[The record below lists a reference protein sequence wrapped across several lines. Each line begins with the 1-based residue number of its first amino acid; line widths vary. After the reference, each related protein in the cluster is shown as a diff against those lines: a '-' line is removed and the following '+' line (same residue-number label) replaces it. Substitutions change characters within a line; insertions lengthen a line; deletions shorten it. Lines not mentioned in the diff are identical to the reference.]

1 MCLTDTTTPYL
12 VFCLMRMAIGFG
24 LAFNVSAM
32 TDAYIESAPRERL
45 VLASAVLVN
54 SPKG

>member
-12 VFCLMRMAIGFG
+12 VFCFMRMAIGFG
-24 LAFNVSAM
+24 LAFNVPAM
-32 TDAYIESAPRERL
+32 TNACIESAPRERL
-45 VLASAVLVN
+45 SIASAVLVN

>member
-24 LAFNVSAM
+24 LAFNVPAM
-32 TDAYIESAPRERL
+32 TNACIESAPRERL
-45 VLASAVLVN
+45 SIASAVLVN